1 MCVLRWCAKKGC
13 ALIDNLFAVSLG
25 SPCQSAIEVTVE
37 IATKMARDFTN
48 SFELVFALF
57 QLDKELTGVFHHAG

>member
-1 MCVLRWCAKKGC
+1 
-13 ALIDNLFAVSLG
+13 LIDNLFAVSLG

-57 QLDKELTGVFHHAG
+57 QLDKEPTGVFHHAG